1 MVCQV
6 GIKFA
11 NLRVQHWESHCCGYG
26 VYECGLGRS
35 GVHTDWIQAGT
46 MLWWRDTIHGIMNH
60 VIRLPVSVKY
70 QGKNDGQK
78 VYTVQGDVSITLTIG
93 KERGS
98 GGSYAYVELIRMSR
112 IAERSVWFGVVNLEP
127 KPINRFGV
135 VNWSPKTIVG
145 PFYKTEY

>member
-1 MVCQV
+1 
-6 GIKFA
+6 
-11 NLRVQHWESHCCGYG
+11 
-26 VYECGLGRS
+26 
-35 GVHTDWIQAGT
+35 
-46 MLWWRDTIHGIMNH
+46 MNH

-112 IAERSVWFGVVNLEP
+112 IAERSV
-127 KPINRFGV
+127 
-135 VNWSPKTIVG
+135 
-145 PFYKTEY
+145 